1 MMVYYEI
8 KKILSKTS
16 NKIAVICLA
25 CLLFLVCFFAI
36 SGVDYVNENGE
47 TEHGIAAA
55 EKLRDRKKEWT
66 GLLTEEKIRQVI
78 EANTAINQTEESR
91 SADIR
96 KNNIA
101 YGWKQ
106 GFSDIRMLLVY
117 SYGEFRD
124 YDYYL
129 PDSLV
134 PEDAPLFYM
143 NRTKHLK
150 DWLDKEGK
158 EQFSEEEKEF
168 LVEKYG
174 EMEVPLYYDYA
185 DGWKQ
190 LFLYAPT
197 LLMILVLILGFLAA
211 TIFSC
216 EYQYKANAVFFT
228 AYHGRGKA
236 VSAKIKAG
244 FLLITAIYWI
254 MVFLYM
260 GIVLGVLGTDGAGC
274 YIQTGS
280 GGWKSFC
287 NITYWQ
293 EGVLVF
299 AGGYVGCVFMLFL
312 TMLVSA
318 ACKSAVV
325 AVMVPFI
332 LIFIPSFFSGIRF
345 SLVNKIIGLMPD
357 QLLQMNMSVVYFNL
371 YHIAGKIVGAAGIL
385 LVVYSVLTMLIWPLI
400 YRIYSKAQ
408 MR

>member
-1 MMVYYEI
+1 MMVYYEL

-55 EKLRDRKKEWT
+55 EKLRERKKEWT

-150 DWLDKEGK
+150 D
-158 EQFSEEEKEF
+158 
-168 LVEKYG
+168 
-174 EMEVPLYYDYA
+174 
-185 DGWKQ
+185 
-190 LFLYAPT
+190 
-197 LLMILVLILGFLAA
+197 
-211 TIFSC
+211 
-216 EYQYKANAVFFT
+216 
-228 AYHGRGKA
+228 
-236 VSAKIKAG
+236 
-244 FLLITAIYWI
+244 
-254 MVFLYM
+254 
-260 GIVLGVLGTDGAGC
+260 
-274 YIQTGS
+274 
-280 GGWKSFC
+280 
-287 NITYWQ
+287 
-293 EGVLVF
+293 
-299 AGGYVGCVFMLFL
+299 
-312 TMLVSA
+312 
-318 ACKSAVV
+318 
-325 AVMVPFI
+325 
-332 LIFIPSFFSGIRF
+332 
-345 SLVNKIIGLMPD
+345 
-357 QLLQMNMSVVYFNL
+357 
-371 YHIAGKIVGAAGIL
+371 
-385 LVVYSVLTMLIWPLI
+385 
-400 YRIYSKAQ
+400 
-408 MR
+408 

>member
-1 MMVYYEI
+1 MVYYEL

-16 NKIAVICLA
+16 NKIAVLFLA
-25 CLLFLVCFFAI
+25 CLLVLVCFFAI

-47 TEHGIAAA
+47 TENGIAAA
-55 EKLRDRKKEWT
+55 GKLRERKKEWA
-66 GLLTEEKIRQVI
+66 GLLTEEKIIQVI

-96 KNNIA
+96 ENDIA

-117 SYGEFRD
+117 GYGEFRVF
-124 YDYYL
+124 DYYL

-134 PEDAPLFYM
+134 PEDASMFYA
-143 NRTKHLK
+143 NRTAHLK
-150 DWLDKEGK
+150 DWLYTEGK
-158 EQFSEEEKEF
+158 DQFSEEEKEF
-168 LVEKYG
+168 LVERYE

-197 LLMILVLILGFLAA
+197 LLMILVLILGFLASA
-211 TIFSC
+211 LFSC
-216 EYQYKANAVFFT
+216 EYKYKADAIFFT

-244 FLLITAIYWI
+244 FLLITVTYWL
-254 MVFLYM
+254 MVLLYM
-260 GIVLGVLGTDGAGC
+260 GIVLGVLGADGAGC

-280 GGWKSFC
+280 GGWKSFY

-293 EGVLVF
+293 EAVLVF
-299 AGGYVGCVFMLFL
+299 AGGYVGCLFMLFM

-318 ACKSAVV
+318 VCNSAVV

-332 LIFIPSFFSGIRF
+332 LIFIPSFLSGIRF
-345 SLVNKIIGLMPD
+345 SLVNKIMGLMPD

-371 YHIAGKIVGAAGIL
+371 YHVAGKIVGAAEIL
-385 LVVYSVLTMLIWPLI
+385 LVVYSVLTILTWPLL
-400 YRIYSKAQ
+400 YRIYRKSQVK
-408 MR
+408 